1 MGHYAE
7 IDLQILLLALT
18 VLGLVLNVLSL
29 VLMVAVFLMYRK
41 AMGYSDLFENASK
54 LSEEGSQRGAP
65 RHNGREEGHV
75 RGVSSFC

>member
-29 VLMVAVFLMYRK
+29 VLMVVVFLMYRK
-41 AMGYSDLFENASK
+41 AMGCSDFV
-54 LSEEGSQRGAP
+54 
-65 RHNGREEGHV
+65 RECE
-75 RGVSSFC
+75 